1 MPRKKLTPTED
12 QRRHVKFLSAVGTKP
27 HDIACYIGV
36 SEKTLMKYFKKEIFR
51 GPLEANAKVG
61 KTLLE
66 MSTNG
71 QEPAAS
77 IYWSKARCGWH
88 ENQGGDVGPAATPD
102 FVVALEK
109 KAA

>member
-1 MPRKKLTPTED
+1 MPRKKLTPTEE
-12 QRRHVKFLSAVGTKP
+12 QRRYVKSLAAVGIP
-27 HDIACYIGV
+27 PRDIAQCIGV
-36 SEKTLMKYFKKEIFR
+36 SEKTLLKYFKKEIFR

-61 KTLLE
+61 KTLLD
-66 MSTNG
+66 MSTDG
-71 QEPAAS
+71 QNPAAS

-88 ENQGGDVGPAATPD
+88 ENQGRDVGPAAIPD

>member
-1 MPRKKLTPTED
+1 MPRKKLTPTEE
-12 QRRHVKFLSAVGTKP
+12 QRRYVKSLAAVGIP
-27 HDIACYIGV
+27 PADIARDIGV
-36 SEKTLMKYFKKEIFR
+36 SEKTLMKYFHKEIFR

-61 KTLLE
+61 KALLE

-88 ENQGGDVGPAATPD
+88 ENQGGDVGPAAIPD